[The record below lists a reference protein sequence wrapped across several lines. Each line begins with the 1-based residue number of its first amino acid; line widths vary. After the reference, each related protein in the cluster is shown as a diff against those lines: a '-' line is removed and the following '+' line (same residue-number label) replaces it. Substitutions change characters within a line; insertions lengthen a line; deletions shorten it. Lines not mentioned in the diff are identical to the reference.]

1 MASNTSARLAGPT
14 PRHPRRGPDA
24 LLSDRGRSDRNLS
37 DRGTAARTAVASP
50 ASVAQALDTE
60 RHARRAGGGT
70 PVNPA
75 LARMHERLRARRPL
89 DARDVPGVSETT
101 EAARKARVAAAVAA
115 APAAKAPA
123 AQARTAEA
131 PAQEQARPQRF
142 MRLQGLSGRTYVF
155 SRIEPR
161 HVSLYR
167 NGVFAWVAR
176 DSKGGGERASVI
188 GEVLPITSNA
198 IDEGA
203 LYVHL
208 LAQDSGD
215 RADVLAD
222 LK

>member
-1 MASNTSARLAGPT
+1 MAPITARSTGPSASFSTVA
-14 PRHPRRGPDA
+14 DA
-24 LLSDRGRSDRNLS
+24 LD
-37 DRGTAARTAVASP
+37 A
-50 ASVAQALDTE
+50 E
-60 RHARRAGGGT
+60 RRARRVGGAT

-89 DARDVPGVSETT
+89 NASDVP
-101 EAARKARVAAAVAA
+101 AVASSRLSNESVKAAVAA
-115 APAAKAPA
+115 APASAEDVTPA
-123 AQARTAEA
+123 AA
-131 PAQEQARPQRF
+131 PGLERF
-142 MRLQGLSGRTYVF
+142 MRLRGLSDRTYVF